1 MNTVVW
7 TITVEWKDQISE
19 DFDFDIVPSLSTN
32 WNITIYFFW
41 ETEIKNSK
49 DFIKDSE
56 KYLWKILHSDISIS
70 SEENVFLDPFDF
82 EEWVYE
88 VASFSWEQITFW
100 EIKKRFEWNEE
111 VISIRE
117 AEVSEKF
124 WNKVIKVDFI
134 Y

>member
-7 TITVEWKDQISE
+7 TITVEWKEQISE

-41 ETEIKNSK
+41 ETDIKTSK
-49 DFIKDSE
+49 DFIEDSK
-56 KYLWKILHSDISIS
+56 KYLWKIIHSDISIS

-117 AEVSEKF
+117 AEISKKF
-124 WNKVIKVDFI
+124 WNRVIKVDFV

>member
-41 ETEIKNSK
+41 ETEIKTSK
-49 DFIKDSE
+49 DFIEDSE

-124 WNKVIKVDFI
+124 WNKVIKVDFV

>member
-19 DFDFDIVPSLSTN
+19 DFDFDIVPSLSIN

-41 ETEIKNSK
+41 ETDIKTSK
-49 DFIKDSE
+49 DFIEDSE
-56 KYLWKILHSDISIS
+56 KYLWKIIHSDISIS

-124 WNKVIKVDFI
+124 WNKVIKVDFV